1 MRASMRYAEKQKK
14 KTQLVYTY
22 YSCQI
27 LYKSKNNKNNSYQQQ
42 VQGLFRQRKYNML
55 QKGQN

>member
-1 MRASMRYAEKQKK
+1 MRYAEKQKK

-27 LYKSKNNKNNSYQQQ
+27 LYKSKYNKNNSYQQQ